1 MTMTTSFLDQ
11 IFLIRQQQLK
21 LAKRSGTLGQK
32 VVAPLFTRDVLTTT
46 DPLSPEQRLIQYMSR
61 RQGIKLPTISE
72 GLSASRSKV
81 GAERMVACIEKAK
94 ARFGEKAA

>member
-32 VVAPLFTRDVLTTT
+32 VVAPLFTRDVLTT